1 MMLTSHLSLLISTFM
16 VCLQLVLNKAQH
28 PTPVEPLLQLITCAT
43 SAHSDI
49 DSSQCLNPLQ
59 YYSGNQGVMVRSSR
73 EMTLLGPR
81 SCCHSAR
88 RWRSIRQINLHS

>member
-1 MMLTSHLSLLISTFM
+1 MMLISHLSLLISTFM
-16 VCLQLVLNKAQH
+16 VCLQLVFNKAQQ

-59 YYSGNQGVMVRSSR
+59 YYSGNQVSWYAAHAK
-73 EMTLLGPR
+73 
-81 SCCHSAR
+81 CHSQGLALAAILPDGG
-88 RWRSIRQINLHS
+88 SPFAK